1 MSPAAR
7 VDLAKRALAAHAC
20 RDDLQRP
27 IASAI
32 ASWYVGADAVGV
44 DAAAPADDDGVPAD
58 DDEPEDRAAGAAL
71 STKRRIIYNNMI
83 ASGTFPFMGLDPLR
97 TPTPPAGPRLDPN
110 WVSLGSN

>member
-27 IASAI
+27 IGDCLL
-32 ASWYVGADAVGV
+32 WYVGADAVGV
-44 DAAAPADDDGVPAD
+44 DAAAPADDNGVPAD

-71 STKRRIIYNNMI
+71 STKRRALYIII
-83 ASGTFPFMGLDPLR
+83 
-97 TPTPPAGPRLDPN
+97 
-110 WVSLGSN
+110 